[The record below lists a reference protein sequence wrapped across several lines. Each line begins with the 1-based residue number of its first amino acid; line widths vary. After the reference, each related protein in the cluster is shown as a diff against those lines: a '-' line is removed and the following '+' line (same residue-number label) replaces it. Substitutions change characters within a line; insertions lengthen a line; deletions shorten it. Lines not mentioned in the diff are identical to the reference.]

1 MILVYILALVG
12 WILILLF
19 ATYITTRK
27 RNQCDATV
35 DLNPNIVW
43 VQYMD
48 YLSTKSKIMK
58 KEYEKRVTSNQIFSW
73 DDVHNM
79 DRNIRHKLNLIITQG
94 FSSVD
99 KIIIKNNR
107 K

>member
-1 MILVYILALVG
+1 MILVYILASVG
-12 WILILLF
+12 WILILVF

-35 DLNPNIVW
+35 DLNPNMVW

-58 KEYEKRVTSNQIFSW
+58 KEYEKRVTLNQIFSW
-73 DDVHNM
+73 DDVRNM
-79 DRNIRHKLNLIITQG
+79 DRNIHHNLNLIITG
-94 FSSVD
+94 KKSS
-99 KIIIKNNR
+99 NQ
-107 K
+107 